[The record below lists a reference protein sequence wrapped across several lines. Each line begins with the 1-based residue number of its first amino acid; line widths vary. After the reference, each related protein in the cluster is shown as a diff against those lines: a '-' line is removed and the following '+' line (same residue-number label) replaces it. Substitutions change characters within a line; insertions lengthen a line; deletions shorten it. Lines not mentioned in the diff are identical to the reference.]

1 MPCGLGAL
9 HNININDLFLFSH
22 GEKMTWG
29 ILENGMPTG
38 VSILF
43 SKMPHGFF
51 LSVSMCVHIHNPKN
65 ICRGFS
71 VTQQPPILV

>member
-1 MPCGLGAL
+1 VL
-9 HNININDLFLFSH
+9 HNININDLFLFFH

-29 ILENGMPTG
+29 ILENGTPTG

-43 SKMPHGFF
+43 SKPHVFF
-51 LSVSMCVHIHNPKN
+51 LSVSMCMHIHNPKN